1 MARSELS
8 VDIPRPATEVFPWLL
23 DADKVPR
30 WTSGLDHYEPAGPI
44 GRGTHIRQTLTVS
57 GQRFTLDAEVVRH
70 DPPTAA
76 ETRFEAQ
83 GIDVLS
89 AYRLDEA
96 GAETTLTQTIE
107 AKAGGFKARLL
118 LPVFQRHL
126 ERKLEGDL
134 DKLREILAVS

>member
-8 VDIPRPATEVFPWLL
+8 VDIPRPASEVFPWLL

-30 WTSGLDHYEPAGPI
+30 WTSGLESYEPAGPI

-57 GQRFTLDAEVVRH
+57 GQRFALDAEVVRY
-70 DPPTAA
+70 DPPSAA

-89 AYRLDEA
+89 AYRLEEA
-96 GAETTLTQTIE
+96 GAQTTLTQTIE
-107 AKAGGFKARLL
+107 AKTGGFKARLL
-118 LPVFQRHL
+118 LPVFQPHL
-126 ERKLEGDL
+126 ERKLEADL
-134 DKLREILAVS
+134 HKLREILAVS